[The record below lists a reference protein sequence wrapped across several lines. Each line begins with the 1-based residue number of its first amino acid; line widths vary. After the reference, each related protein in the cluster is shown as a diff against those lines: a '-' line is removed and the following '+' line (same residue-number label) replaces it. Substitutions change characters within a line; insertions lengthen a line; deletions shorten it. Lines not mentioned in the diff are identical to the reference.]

1 MSGNSV
7 LVDTNILIYLFKG
20 NERVFELLNGRD
32 IWVSFITEM
41 ELLAFEGHSELEM
54 KTIKGF
60 LGQCKIVDINKSIK
74 EVAIEIRREDKVK
87 LPDAIVAATS
97 HYLNVPLI
105 TADRDFKAVTRIV
118 SAIIDL

>member
-1 MSGNSV
+1 MSF
-7 LVDTNILIYLFKG
+7 LI
-20 NERVFELLNGRD
+20 GRD

-41 ELLAFEGHSELEM
+41 ELLAFEGHSEAEM
-54 KTIKGF
+54 KTIKTF
-60 LGQCKIVDINKSIK
+60 LSHCKIVDINRSIK
-74 EVAIEIRREDKVK
+74 EAAIDIRRVDKVK

-105 TADRDFKAVTRIV
+105 TADKDFKAVTRIV